1 MLRFAGKGDIMKI
14 RVMHLLELQR
24 MKSMQIK
31 KIKIGGFRN
40 ITEVS
45 ISFEAITA
53 LVGLNGYGKSNIM
66 DAIDFGF
73 DFLHNPNQIKSVMMS
88 SKSRIP
94 LLRANAGKD
103 YEFGIN
109 LMLESA
115 GKSYY
120 VDYSYSFAWE
130 TNQSPAK
137 IKSET
142 LKIKLDSSGQ
152 KYNTY
157 IQRDEKSAQYK
168 PSASGRCSK
177 TISIENNALLINKLL
192 ALDDLFF
199 LDIVKQVNS
208 VQFFIE
214 RHLDASSSFEPA
226 PFVIKGFQELELQGI
241 QSIPRAI
248 FFLKRDYSDKY
259 ELLVNAF
266 RQMFPNVLDIN
277 VQEITLNQEP
287 AGIKISEDA
296 PFIFTDNVYSMSII
310 DDRLIQPIG
319 FETLSDGT
327 KRIFLM
333 LTYAII
339 ADIKNLSMIAIE
351 EPENSIHPSLFQS
364 YLDVLMQLVNNCKI
378 VITSHSPYVIQY
390 LDPNCIYIGMTNTT
404 GEANFRKI
412 ATSKISRLMKDAS
425 TYSNSLGDYIFD
437 LISSDDANESLE
449 EYMEDDNG

>member
-1 MLRFAGKGDIMKI
+1 MRFAEKGDIMKI
-14 RVMHLLELQR
+14 KVMHLLELQR

-40 ITEVS
+40 ISEVS

-73 DFLHNPNQIKSVMMS
+73 DFLHNPNKMKSVMMS

-94 LLRANAGKD
+94 LLKANAGKD

-130 TNQSPAK
+130 TNQWPAK

-142 LKIKLDSSGQ
+142 LRIKLDSPGQ

-168 PSASGRCSK
+168 PSVSGRCSK
-177 TISIENNALLINKLL
+177 TIKIENNALLINKLL

-226 PFVIKGFQELELQGI
+226 PFMIKGFQELELQGI

-248 FFLKRDYSDKY
+248 FFLKKDYSDKY

-266 RQMFPNVLDIN
+266 RQLFPNVLDIN

-287 AGIKISEDA
+287 TGIKISEDA
-296 PFIFTDNVYSMSII
+296 PFIFTDNVYSMASKNQV
-310 DDRLIQPIG
+310 R
-319 FETLSDGT
+319 
-327 KRIFLM
+327 
-333 LTYAII
+333 
-339 ADIKNLSMIAIE
+339 DIKNQAR
-351 EPENSIHPSLFQS
+351 F
-364 YLDVLMQLVNNCKI
+364 
-378 VITSHSPYVIQY
+378 
-390 LDPNCIYIGMTNTT
+390 
-404 GEANFRKI
+404 
-412 ATSKISRLMKDAS
+412 SRTEVQHLHTKR
-425 TYSNSLGDYIFD
+425 
-437 LISSDDANESLE
+437 
-449 EYMEDDNG
+449 